1 MGLFD
6 FFKKKK
12 TPDYDPNN
20 MKITQLK
27 KGFVLEYD
35 LKNWEVTAEY
45 EYDWGGN
52 FFSKEYKLDSG
63 DQVLFLTVVEDDE
76 LYLYVTEKIRI
87 RNIDDDLPEYINRHE
102 EPPSKVVYNGKTFY
116 RDSESDGYF
125 RDTADKE
132 ADWARV
138 ISWDYFDESEKE
150 VLFIEQ
156 WGEKEYEASTG
167 KVAEE
172 FEFSNILP
180 VDKD

>member
-20 MKITQLK
+20 IKITQLR

-35 LKNWEVTAEY
+35 LKSWEVISEF

-63 DQVLFLTVVEDDE
+63 DQVIYLSVSEDDE
-76 LYLYVTEKIRI
+76 LELNVTDKIRL
-87 RNIDDDLPEYINRHE
+87 RSIDEDLSEYISRHE
-102 EPPSKVVYNGKTFY
+102 EPPSKVVYQGKTFY
-116 RDSESDGYF
+116 KDSESDGYF
-125 RDTADKE
+125 RDTADEKT
-132 ADWARV
+132 DWARV
-138 ISWDYFDESEKE
+138 ISWDYYDESEKE

-156 WGEKEYEASTG
+156 WGEKEYDASFG
-167 KVAEE
+167 KVAKE

-180 VDKD
+180 NES